1 MSLCKTPWLLV
12 RIKISENVDKRG
24 DIIVWN
30 RSFYIV
36 IKLIFFHIL
45 LLIKMMMDFNKKAK
59 KMRNCIVNIEEYKFM
74 SSLSWHYVLLFSYKV

>member
-1 MSLCKTPWLLV
+1 MSLCKTSWLLV
-12 RIKISENVDKRG
+12 WIKISENVDKRG

-30 RSFYIV
+30 CSFYIV

-59 KMRNCIVNIEEYKFM
+59 KMRNCIVNIEEYKINVIVIMALCSFIF
-74 SSLSWHYVLLFSYKV
+74 L